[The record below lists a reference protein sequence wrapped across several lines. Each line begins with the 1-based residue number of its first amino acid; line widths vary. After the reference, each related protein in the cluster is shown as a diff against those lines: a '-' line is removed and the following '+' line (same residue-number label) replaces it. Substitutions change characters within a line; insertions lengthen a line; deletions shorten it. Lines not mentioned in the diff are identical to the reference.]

1 MMHLRNIG
9 SSTAYNLAEFDGLIM
24 FSCAEST
31 TVLEVL
37 RDKKQGRAIG
47 TYASSESARFII
59 GLASLKARCMLAM
72 SGWKAEDPGP
82 NQEYGG

>member
-47 TYASSESARFII
+47 TCARFII